1 MSTETRVSVLVSSCP
16 DTTAKKW
23 KQGETEP
30 RDVSTEAFLV
40 KIVPDKGRASSVFRL
55 YSPMMVREYLERDR
69 LGNPYGI
76 FGDVVQAFLGVSKY
90 DVSITVLRNISG
102 NLWQW
107 WNGRRTD
114 HDILKRSKYEG
125 AAREYHC
132 GAFNV
137 YQDGEE
143 IDTVFYSKTC
153 NVTPE
158 EVRASL
164 VNHDGYAPS
173 IQVYEEGKGCP
184 VCDGSEPCSACGFVG

>member
-76 FGDVVQAFLGVSKY
+76 FGDVVQAFTGVSKFS
-90 DVSITVLRNISG
+90 VSMCVLVHRSG
-102 NLWQW
+102 NLWEQ
-107 WNGRRTD
+107 WNGRATSDQIIKRT
-114 HDILKRSKYEG
+114 KYK
-125 AAREYHC
+125 ARQR
-132 GAFNV
+132 AFNV
-137 YQDGEE
+137 YEDGHN
-143 IDTVFYSKTC
+143 IDTITYGA
-153 NVTPE
+153 NVRIDSE

-164 VNHDGYAPS
+164 VNHDGYSPS
-173 IQVYEEGKGCP
+173 IEVYEEGNGCP
-184 VCDGSEPCSACGFVG
+184 ECKGELGECCAACGFVG

>member
-1 MSTETRVSVLVSSCP
+1 MSTDKARVCVLVSSCP
-16 DTTAKKW
+16 
-23 KQGETEP
+23 
-30 RDVSTEAFLV
+30 STESRHWNPAKVQELPEACKRSLLV
-40 KIVPDKGRASSVFRL
+40 RIVPEKGRASAVFRL
-55 YSPMMVREYLERDR
+55 EDEHTAALDGA
-69 LGNPYGI
+69 GNPYACY
-76 FGDVVQAFLGVSKY
+76 GDVVQAFLGVSKY

-184 VCDGSEPCSACGFVG
+184 VCDGSEPCDVCGFVG